1 MGPSYE
7 LLLPV
12 AAILV
17 LGLVYGLHWALT
29 VRRER
34 RRRRMQARYW
44 WVYDDMPGSSRK

>member
-12 AAILV
+12 AAILL
-17 LGLVYGLHWALT
+17 LGMVYGVHWALT

-34 RRRRMQARYW
+34 RRRRMHARYW
-44 WVYDDMPGSSRK
+44 WVFDEGPESRR